1 MLAPEALGQAPPH
14 CSPAAA
20 PARADDPPLVVDL
33 DGTLLR
39 TDSLVESLF
48 VLAKRRPASL
58 LALPCA
64 LRRGRA
70 AFKRW
75 VAVRAR
81 PELETLPFDEPM
93 MDLLRAEKRR
103 GRRLVLATGA
113 DQLLAQAIADR
124 LDLFDEVLASDGRR
138 NLAGQVKAERLVAAY
153 GARGFDYAGNARR
166 DRPVW
171 ARARRAILVGDAA
184 RSIGNVEGARAV
196 DRPFLADAPD
206 RAQRAGLW
214 LRELRCH
221 HWIKNVLV
229 LLPLVLAHRVL
240 EPAALAASLAAAFA
254 FCLAASSIYVL
265 NDLFDLPAD
274 RRHPRKRARPIA
286 SGRVP
291 MSQALAAVPL
301 LWIGAGAVAAALHP
315 GATSLLGAYVAG
327 MLAYSLRL
335 RDMRWIDAAV
345 LGGGYTLRVMLGALV
360 IGQGVDPWLA
370 AWCAPTFFGFAL
382 LKRRAEL
389 ACATARDPQAHVRGY
404 RPTDGRALESV
415 GRAAGWVGIAVL
427 ASMSVVFANPL
438 AVSAGRWAGCAL
450 IAAWTHRMWR
460 LAVRGRIDDDPVV
473 FTLHD
478 RASHL
483 FGAALVAVFLAT
495 P

>member
-153 GARGFDYAGNARR
+153 GARGFDYAG
-166 DRPVW
+166 
-171 ARARRAILVGDAA
+171 
-184 RSIGNVEGARAV
+184 
-196 DRPFLADAPD
+196 
-206 RAQRAGLW
+206 
-214 LRELRCH
+214 
-221 HWIKNVLV
+221 
-229 LLPLVLAHRVL
+229 
-240 EPAALAASLAAAFA
+240 
-254 FCLAASSIYVL
+254 
-265 NDLFDLPAD
+265 
-274 RRHPRKRARPIA
+274 
-286 SGRVP
+286 
-291 MSQALAAVPL
+291 
-301 LWIGAGAVAAALHP
+301 
-315 GATSLLGAYVAG
+315 
-327 MLAYSLRL
+327 
-335 RDMRWIDAAV
+335 
-345 LGGGYTLRVMLGALV
+345 
-360 IGQGVDPWLA
+360 
-370 AWCAPTFFGFAL
+370 
-382 LKRRAEL
+382 
-389 ACATARDPQAHVRGY
+389 
-404 RPTDGRALESV
+404 
-415 GRAAGWVGIAVL
+415 
-427 ASMSVVFANPL
+427 
-438 AVSAGRWAGCAL
+438 
-450 IAAWTHRMWR
+450 
-460 LAVRGRIDDDPVV
+460 
-473 FTLHD
+473 
-478 RASHL
+478 
-483 FGAALVAVFLAT
+483 
-495 P
+495 